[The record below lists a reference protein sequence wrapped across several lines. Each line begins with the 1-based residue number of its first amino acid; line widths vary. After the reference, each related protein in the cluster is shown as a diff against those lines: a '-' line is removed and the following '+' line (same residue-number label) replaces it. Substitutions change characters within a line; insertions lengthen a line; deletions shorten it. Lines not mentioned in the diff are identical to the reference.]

1 MSIKQEEYSFYYKV
15 KNESARKRLGFKAGF
30 FWCTAKKQSLALSRG
45 ELAMDAA
52 GFDEADFAR
61 PVRVHFPVEN
71 DIPPEGVFDTKFCEN
86 REPGGEDGKTLTLIP
101 GAASAVK
108 SDETELADSAG
119 TPTGENGIQES
130 HNPPA
135 NPQLTVVATLP
146 FRHRVLAQY
155 IGDGEYLYHVDT
167 EQKKEIACLEMDT
180 QNTTV
185 QNLILA
191 AENVEPFKK
200 AIEHDIHKAVNAY
213 KQVFP
218 VDGKVPELCTTI
230 KFFNEWFSA
239 EHINRGLLVKEW
251 AERLKNKPAP
261 VKKTGPH
268 KVIVADVNKPE
279 RPRRS
284 EKPTHR
290 TINYEL
296 ACGFC
301 EELDLNNL
309 RPAMDFA
316 KRIIAEDREDW
327 KKMSMTVGI
336 IPDIKGYDR
345 QTIID
350 LVRKAPKAVH
360 NGNPDLR
367 RTWCESF
374 LAVHGVRDPDWYEYV
389 PDNTPTT
396 HEENAARLRQAGKCL
411 RDIEAGRF
419 QCDEEKP
426 QPTGKLADEPAT
438 PEAVEQDT
446 TEHHPDPQPLENEPP
461 VSQTEAGYQKIRAE
475 LHEARKNIPPKNPV
489 DVGKQLAAARGE
501 YVEGISDPNDPKWVK
516 TDTQPQ
522 VSNLGNGMFS
532 VDNLMSETAS
542 NEGEKTEVAEQET
555 VTEDQAEQARETL
568 NNMGYGVYA
577 TSQDTTDQQNEN
589 LSDKV
594 EKIVQDADQLVDRVK
609 REEQLPQ
616 ASELVKSIN
625 EMQAGESDN
634 LELWK
639 DVFKTDERFTTAF
652 SLNGGGTSINGTY
665 MTMIATREFGPKGI
679 GWGVD
684 ILEERFDNG
693 APITRTVKGTD
704 GNNTWE
710 LIPDGVGGIL
720 TEKHHII
727 KIRLWYIRNGV
738 RGEEISF
745 GCTPYIYSSKHGL
758 ICDGEATKKSLTD
771 ATKKALSALGFCADI
786 FMGLYDNQE
795 YRQKNKAEFALKNA
809 SENAEDAARVR
820 QELDDKLTRV
830 ANTLA
835 SAVSENE
842 INKVYSSIARE
853 AEVHRKD
860 AEAKGDTQHA
870 RYLGGRLRRLTTI
883 KDERIAEL
891 NKAQEK
897 AE

>member
-1 MSIKQEEYSFYYKV
+1 MTIYNCLFEPKKSAIKDGAVALAISIEAPNKKV
-15 KNESARKRLGFKAGF
+15 AESIVIGKLWEHYPANGDNYFKPKIWEDSEGQPRPEVG
-30 FWCTAKKQSLALSRG
+30 K
-45 ELAMDAA
+45 
-52 GFDEADFAR
+52 FDEQFAQTNTFDGEKWIANKPDTSVPGLPSSNEIIDLMKLPAR
-61 PVRVHFPVEN
+61 ERFAAVLMFSNSPIDGVLYSQVLDYLDNLENNTEPFDDDDRINSNILHALHNNEPVRHMH
-71 DIPPEGVFDTKFCEN
+71 IEG
-86 REPGGEDGKTLTLIP
+86 
-101 GAASAVK
+101 
-108 SDETELADSAG
+108 
-119 TPTGENGIQES
+119 
-130 HNPPA
+130 
-135 NPQLTVVATLP
+135 
-146 FRHRVLAQY
+146 
-155 IGDGEYLYHVDT
+155 
-167 EQKKEIACLEMDT
+167 
-180 QNTTV
+180 
-185 QNLILA
+185 
-191 AENVEPFKK
+191 
-200 AIEHDIHKAVNAY
+200 
-213 KQVFP
+213 
-218 VDGKVPELCTTI
+218 
-230 KFFNEWFSA
+230 
-239 EHINRGLLVKEW
+239 
-251 AERLKNKPAP
+251 
-261 VKKTGPH
+261 
-268 KVIVADVNKPE
+268 
-279 RPRRS
+279 
-284 EKPTHR
+284 
-290 TINYEL
+290 
-296 ACGFC
+296 
-301 EELDLNNL
+301 LNNL
-309 RPAMDFA
+309 IQAIFA
-316 KRIIAEDREDW
+316 KFEDQTPGKAAISQFIKRWLENPGKREEMVPSKTSSLNTSDNIESPKVAPLRGYKHTYATLDQEIAVALLPISPDTPVLSGNLRDAEKIIAEDREDFKRW
-327 KKMSMTVGI
+327 SMALRTTEKI
-336 IPDIKGYDR
+336 LKYDR
-345 QTIID
+345 PSI
-350 LVRKAPKAVH
+350 
-360 NGNPDLR
+360 
-367 RTWCESF
+367 F
-374 LAVHGVRDPDWYEYV
+374 GVIQ
-389 PDNTPTT
+389 NTPAKDIY
-396 HEENAARLRQAGKCL
+396 HFPESLRHHIDSWLTEHGQFECPESDAE
-411 RDIEAGRF
+411 RS
-419 QCDEEKP
+419 
-426 QPTGKLADEPAT
+426 GKL
-438 PEAVEQDT
+438 
-446 TEHHPDPQPLENEPP
+446 
-461 VSQTEAGYQKIRAE
+461 
-475 LHEARKNIPPKNPV
+475 
-489 DVGKQLAAARGE
+489 LAADRGE
-501 YVEGISDPNDPKWVK
+501 YVEGISDPNNPKWVK